1 MFCEQCGA
9 PIPEG
14 AKFCEECGA
23 PVPQEAA
30 PVAPVA
36 QPEPMPE
43 PKPAPRP
50 EPKPE
55 PRPEPKP
62 EPRPEPKPEPETQP
76 IPRSGTVSPHRFSPL
91 RLAIG
96 TIILAV
102 LAYAAYWVLYM
113 M

>member
-55 PRPEPKP
+55 PEA
-62 EPRPEPKPEPETQP
+62 QP
-76 IPRSGTVSPHRFSPL
+76 IPRSGTVSPRRFSPL

-102 LAYAAYWVLYM
+102 LAYAAYWVLYVM
-113 M
+113 

>member
-36 QPEPMPE
+36 QPEPTPE

-55 PRPEPKP
+55 PEA
-62 EPRPEPKPEPETQP
+62 QP
-76 IPRSGTVSPHRFSPL
+76 IPRSGTVSPRRFSPL

>member
-36 QPEPMPE
+36 QPEP
-43 PKPAPRP
+43 
-50 EPKPE
+50 
-55 PRPEPKP
+55 
-62 EPRPEPKPEPETQP
+62 ETQP
-76 IPRSGTVSPHRFSPL
+76 IPRSGTVSPRRFSPL

-102 LAYAAYWVLYM
+102 LAYAAYWVLYVM
-113 M
+113 

>member
-50 EPKPE
+50 KPKPD
-55 PRPEPKP
+55 PEA
-62 EPRPEPKPEPETQP
+62 QP
-76 IPRSGTVSPHRFSPL
+76 IPRSGTVSPRRFSPL

-102 LAYAAYWVLYM
+102 LAYAAYWVLYVM
-113 M
+113 

>member
-30 PVAPVA
+30 PVAP
-36 QPEPMPE
+36 
-43 PKPAPRP
+43 P

-55 PRPEPKP
+55 SRPESKPTPKP
-62 EPRPEPKPEPETQP
+62 APKPEPEAQP
-76 IPRSGTVSPHRFSPL
+76 IPRSGTVSPRRFSPL

>member
-14 AKFCEECGA
+14 ARFCENCGA

-36 QPEPMPE
+36 QPEPTPE

-55 PRPEPKP
+55 PEA
-62 EPRPEPKPEPETQP
+62 QP
-76 IPRSGTVSPHRFSPL
+76 IPRSGTVSPRRFSPL

-102 LAYAAYWVLYM
+102 LAYAAYWVLYVM
-113 M
+113 

>member
-36 QPEPMPE
+36 QPEPRPE

-50 EPKPE
+50 ESKPTPKPA
-55 PRPEPKP
+55 
-62 EPRPEPKPEPETQP
+62 PKPEPEAQP
-76 IPRSGTVSPHRFSPL
+76 IPRSGTVSPRRFSPL

>member
-36 QPEPMPE
+36 QPEPTPE

-50 EPKPE
+50 EPKPT
-55 PRPEPKP
+55 PKP
-62 EPRPEPKPEPETQP
+62 APKPEPEAQP
-76 IPRSGTVSPHRFSPL
+76 IPRSGTVSPRRFSPL
-91 RLAIG
+91 RLATG

>member
-14 AKFCEECGA
+14 ARFCENCGA

-30 PVAPVA
+30 PVAP
-36 QPEPMPE
+36 PEPKPEPWPE

-50 EPKPE
+50 KPKPD
-55 PRPEPKP
+55 PEA
-62 EPRPEPKPEPETQP
+62 QP
-76 IPRSGTVSPHRFSPL
+76 IPRSGTVSPRRFSPL

-102 LAYAAYWVLYM
+102 LAYAAYWVLYVM
-113 M
+113 

>member
-30 PVAPVA
+30 PVTPVA

-50 EPKPE
+50 ESKPTPKPA
-55 PRPEPKP
+55 
-62 EPRPEPKPEPETQP
+62 PKPEPEAQP
-76 IPRSGTVSPHRFSPL
+76 IPRSGTVSPRRFSPL

-96 TIILAV
+96 TVILAV

>member
-14 AKFCEECGA
+14 ARFCENCGA

-30 PVAPVA
+30 PVAP
-36 QPEPMPE
+36 
-43 PKPAPRP
+43 P

-55 PRPEPKP
+55 PRPKPKP
-62 EPRPEPKPEPETQP
+62 DPEAQP
-76 IPRSGTVSPHRFSPL
+76 IPRSGTVSPRRFSPL

-102 LAYAAYWVLYM
+102 LAYAAYWVLYVM
-113 M
+113 

>member
-14 AKFCEECGA
+14 ARFCENCGA

-50 EPKPE
+50 KPKPDSE
-55 PRPEPKP
+55 A
-62 EPRPEPKPEPETQP
+62 QP
-76 IPRSGTVSPHRFSPL
+76 IPRSGTVSPRRFSPL

-102 LAYAAYWVLYM
+102 LAYAAYWVLYVM
-113 M
+113 

>member
-14 AKFCEECGA
+14 ARFCENCGA

-30 PVAPVA
+30 PVAP
-36 QPEPMPE
+36 PE
-43 PKPAPRP
+43 PKP

-55 PRPEPKP
+55 PRPEP
-62 EPRPEPKPEPETQP
+62 QP
-76 IPRSGTVSPHRFSPL
+76 IPRSGERSPRRFSPL

>member
-14 AKFCEECGA
+14 ARFCEECGA
-23 PVPQEAA
+23 PVPQEAV

-36 QPEPMPE
+36 QPEPKSVPE
-43 PKPAPRP
+43 PEPPKPA
-50 EPKPE
+50 PKPE

-62 EPRPEPKPEPETQP
+62 DAQP
-76 IPRSGTVSPHRFSPL
+76 IPRSGTVTPRRFSPPRL
-91 RLAIG
+91 VIGALILAILG
-96 TIILAV
+96 
-102 LAYAAYWVLYM
+102 YAAYWVLYM

>member
-14 AKFCEECGA
+14 ARFCEECGA
-23 PVPQEAA
+23 PVPQEAV

-36 QPEPMPE
+36 QPEPKSVPE
-43 PKPAPRP
+43 PEPPKPA
-50 EPKPE
+50 PKPE

-62 EPRPEPKPEPETQP
+62 DAQP
-76 IPRSGTVSPHRFSPL
+76 IPRSGTVSPRRFSPPRL
-91 RLAIG
+91 VIGALILAILG
-96 TIILAV
+96 
-102 LAYAAYWVLYM
+102 YAAYWVLYM

>member
-14 AKFCEECGA
+14 ARFCEECGA

-36 QPEPMPE
+36 QPEPKSVPE
-43 PKPAPRP
+43 PEPPKPA
-50 EPKPE
+50 PKPE
-55 PRPEPKP
+55 PRPEPNP
-62 EPRPEPKPEPETQP
+62 DAQS
-76 IPRSGTVSPHRFSPL
+76 IPRSGTVTPRRFSPPRL
-91 RLAIG
+91 VIGALILAILG
-96 TIILAV
+96 
-102 LAYAAYWVLYM
+102 YAAYWVLYM

>member
-14 AKFCEECGA
+14 ARFCENCGA

-50 EPKPE
+50 KPKPD
-55 PRPEPKP
+55 PEA
-62 EPRPEPKPEPETQP
+62 QP
-76 IPRSGTVSPHRFSPL
+76 IPRSGTVSPRRFSPL

>member
-14 AKFCEECGA
+14 AKFCEDCGA

-36 QPEPMPE
+36 QPEPTPE

-55 PRPEPKP
+55 PEA
-62 EPRPEPKPEPETQP
+62 QP
-76 IPRSGTVSPHRFSPL
+76 IPRSGTVSPRRFSPL

-102 LAYAAYWVLYM
+102 LAYAAYWVLYVM
-113 M
+113 

>member
-14 AKFCEECGA
+14 ARFCENCGA

-36 QPEPMPE
+36 QPEPTPE
-43 PKPAPRP
+43 PKHA
-50 EPKPE
+50 
-55 PRPEPKP
+55 
-62 EPRPEPKPEPETQP
+62 PRPEPKPEPETQP
-76 IPRSGTVSPHRFSPL
+76 IPRSGTVSPRRFSPL

-102 LAYAAYWVLYM
+102 LAYAAYWVLYVM
-113 M
+113 

>member
-36 QPEPMPE
+36 QPEPTPE

-55 PRPEPKP
+55 PEA
-62 EPRPEPKPEPETQP
+62 QP
-76 IPRSGTVSPHRFSPL
+76 TPRSGTVSPRRFSPL

>member
-36 QPEPMPE
+36 QPEPTPE

-50 EPKPE
+50 EPKPT
-55 PRPEPKP
+55 PKP
-62 EPRPEPKPEPETQP
+62 APKPEPEAQP
-76 IPRSGTVSPHRFSPL
+76 IPRSGTVSPRRFSPL

>member
-14 AKFCEECGA
+14 ARFCEECGA

-36 QPEPMPE
+36 QPEPKSVPE
-43 PKPAPRP
+43 PEPPKPA
-50 EPKPE
+50 PKPE

-62 EPRPEPKPEPETQP
+62 DAQP
-76 IPRSGTVSPHRFSPL
+76 IPRSGTVTPRRFSPPRL
-91 RLAIG
+91 VIGALILAILG
-96 TIILAV
+96 
-102 LAYAAYWVLYM
+102 YAAYWVLYM

>member
-50 EPKPE
+50 EPKPT
-55 PRPEPKP
+55 PKP
-62 EPRPEPKPEPETQP
+62 APKPEPEAQP
-76 IPRSGTVSPHRFSPL
+76 IPRSGTVSPRRFSPL

>member
-36 QPEPMPE
+36 QPEPTPE

-55 PRPEPKP
+55 PEA
-62 EPRPEPKPEPETQP
+62 QP
-76 IPRSGTVSPHRFSPL
+76 IPRSGTVSPRRFSPL

-102 LAYAAYWVLYM
+102 LAYAAYWVLYVM
-113 M
+113 

>member
-14 AKFCEECGA
+14 ARFCEECGA
-23 PVPQEAA
+23 PVPQEAV

-36 QPEPMPE
+36 QPEPKSVPE
-43 PKPAPRP
+43 PEPPKPAPKP

-55 PRPEPKP
+55 PKP
-62 EPRPEPKPEPETQP
+62 DAQP
-76 IPRSGTVSPHRFSPL
+76 IPRSGTVTPRRFSPPRL
-91 RLAIG
+91 VIGALILAILG
-96 TIILAV
+96 
-102 LAYAAYWVLYM
+102 YAAYWVLYM

>member
-14 AKFCEECGA
+14 AKFCEDCGA

-55 PRPEPKP
+55 PEA
-62 EPRPEPKPEPETQP
+62 QP
-76 IPRSGTVSPHRFSPL
+76 IPRSGTVSPRRFSPL

-102 LAYAAYWVLYM
+102 LAYAAYWVLYVM
-113 M
+113 

>member
-36 QPEPMPE
+36 KPEPMPE

-55 PRPEPKP
+55 PKP
-62 EPRPEPKPEPETQP
+62 DAQP
-76 IPRSGTVSPHRFSPL
+76 IPRSGTVSPRRFSPL

>member
-14 AKFCEECGA
+14 ARFCEECGA

-36 QPEPMPE
+36 QPEPKPE
-43 PKPAPRP
+43 PPKPA
-50 EPKPE
+50 PKPE

-62 EPRPEPKPEPETQP
+62 DAQP
-76 IPRSGTVSPHRFSPL
+76 IPRSGTVTPRRFSPPRL
-91 RLAIG
+91 VIGALILAILG
-96 TIILAV
+96 
-102 LAYAAYWVLYM
+102 YAAYWVLYM

>member
-36 QPEPMPE
+36 QPEPE
-43 PKPAPRP
+43 AK
-50 EPKPE
+50 
-55 PRPEPKP
+55 
-62 EPRPEPKPEPETQP
+62 P
-76 IPRSGTVSPHRFSPL
+76 IPRSGTVSPRRFSPL

-102 LAYAAYWVLYM
+102 LAYAAYWVLYVM
-113 M
+113 

>member
-30 PVAPVA
+30 PVTPVA

-50 EPKPE
+50 ESKPTPKPA
-55 PRPEPKP
+55 
-62 EPRPEPKPEPETQP
+62 PKPEPEAQP
-76 IPRSGTVSPHRFSPL
+76 IPRSGTVSPRRFSPL

>member
-43 PKPAPRP
+43 PKPV
-50 EPKPE
+50 
-55 PRPEPKP
+55 
-62 EPRPEPKPEPETQP
+62 PRPEPKPEPEAQP
-76 IPRSGTVSPHRFSPL
+76 IPRSGTVSPRRFSPL

>member
-23 PVPQEAA
+23 PVSQEAA

-55 PRPEPKP
+55 PRPEP
-62 EPRPEPKPEPETQP
+62 
-76 IPRSGTVSPHRFSPL
+76 IPRSGTVSPRRFSPL

-102 LAYAAYWVLYM
+102 LAYAAYWVLYIM
-113 M
+113 